1 MDSGVRVSCAASRL
15 RRARPA
21 SPRPVRK
28 LGTDIM
34 MNNGLASRPKALLI
48 GCRTAVIEAARGALS
63 DRVSVEFC
71 DAMPETGLETA
82 MNGSCALVLVGN
94 VACCDG
100 REKDLLRTC
109 CTRRIPV
116 LFVTAPTDAAEH
128 LRLMQ
133 LGALECLSD
142 PLDLS
147 RLRFL
152 CELLTAHLPSL
163 VSEST
168 EISPVA
174 SGRWVGESGQW
185 VGNYFFHGG
194 DGQDLLERCRSVADL
209 DAGVLIMGE
218 TGTGKTQLAEVIHA
232 LSPRRERPFV
242 VVHGGSLSPSLLES
256 ELFGHVRGAFTHA
269 VGDRRGRCSEAA
281 DGTLLLDEVDCL
293 PLESQA
299 RLLRLL
305 EERVFE
311 PVGSTQVQRLEA
323 RIIAVSNR
331 CLKDEMEAG
340 RFRTDLYYR
349 LNVVSFHLAPLRK
362 RKELVVPLAAKFL
375 ADAAE
380 RNGRQSPGLSP
391 GAEAALQAYDWPGN
405 IRELRNVME
414 QALAFGCDQPIR
426 VEQLPVEI
434 RELAPAQGS
443 APLCTHPANA
453 LAAARIEAERQRL
466 TSSLNRNH
474 NNRKMA
480 AADLGVSRTTLYK
493 KLRQYGLV

>member
-1 MDSGVRVSCAASRL
+1 MV
-15 RRARPA
+15 
-21 SPRPVRK
+21 
-28 LGTDIM
+28 T
-34 MNNGLASRPKALLI
+34 NNALPNGPKALLI
-48 GCRTAVIEAARGALS
+48 GCRSAVFEAACSALS
-63 DRVSVEFC
+63 GRVAIELC
-71 DAMPETGLETA
+71 DAIPATRPVDAL
-82 MNGSCALVLVGN
+82 NGSHVLVLVGN
-94 VACCDG
+94 VECCG
-100 REKDLLRTC
+100 GGETELLRTC
-109 CTRRIPV
+109 RTRRIPV
-116 LFVTAPTDAAEH
+116 LFVTAPNDVEEH

-142 PLDLS
+142 PLDLN

-152 CELLTAHLPSL
+152 CELLTAHLPR
-163 VSEST
+163 
-168 EISPVA
+168 VA
-174 SGRWVGESGQW
+174 PEPAAVPAVESGQW
-185 VGNYFFHGG
+185 VGNYFFHGS
-194 DGQDLLERCRSVADL
+194 DGRELLQRCRSVADL
-209 DAGVLIMGE
+209 DATVLIAGE
-218 TGTGKTQLAEVIHA
+218 TGTGKTQLAEVLHA

-269 VGDRRGRCSEAA
+269 VGDRRGRCTEAA

-340 RFRTDLYYR
+340 RFRADLYYR
-349 LNVVSFHLAPLRK
+349 LNVVSFQLPPLRE

-391 GAEAALQAYDWPGN
+391 GAKAALQAYDWPGN

-414 QALAFGCDQPIR
+414 QALAFGCHRPVQ

-434 RELAPAQGS
+434 RDRAPTEVCVRVSG
-443 APLCTHPANA
+443 PPANA
-453 LAAARIEAERQRL
+453 LAAARVEAERQRL
-466 TSSLNRNH
+466 TRSLSRNH
-474 NNRKMA
+474 NNRKLA

-493 KLRQYGLV
+493 KLRQYGLT

>member
-1 MDSGVRVSCAASRL
+1 VQQVINLQGNLSA
-15 RRARPA
+15 
-21 SPRPVRK
+21 
-28 LGTDIM
+28 M
-34 MNNGLASRPKALLI
+34 MTHNAFPERYKALLI
-48 GCRTAVIEAARGALS
+48 GCRPAVIEAARGVLS
-63 DRVSVEFC
+63 GRVAIELC
-71 DAMPETGLETA
+71 DATPTTSLVDSL
-82 MNGSCALVLVGN
+82 NGSHVLVLVGN
-94 VACCDG
+94 VECRGG
-100 REKDLLRTC
+100 RETELLRTC
-109 CTRRIPV
+109 RTRRIPV
-116 LFVTAPTDAAEH
+116 LFVTAPRDAVDH

-152 CELLTAHLPSL
+152 CELLTSHVPR
-163 VSEST
+163 
-168 EISPVA
+168 VA
-174 SGRWVGESGQW
+174 PEPAEVPAVEFGQW
-185 VGNYFFHGG
+185 VGNYFFCGG
-194 DGQDLLERCRSVADL
+194 DGQDLLQRCRSVANL
-209 DAGVLIMGE
+209 DATVLITGE

-242 VVHGGSLSPSLLES
+242 VVHCGSLSPSLLES

-311 PVGSTQVQRLEA
+311 PVGSNQFQRLEA

-340 RFRTDLYYR
+340 RFRADLYYR
-349 LNVVSFHLAPLRK
+349 LNVVSFHLAPLRE
-362 RKELVVPLAAKFL
+362 RKEVVVPLATKFL
-375 ADAAE
+375 ADAAK
-380 RNGRQSPGLSP
+380 RNGCQTPGLSR
-391 GAEAALQAYDWPGN
+391 GAETALRAYDWPGN

-414 QALAFGCDQPIR
+414 QALAFGCHRPVQL
-426 VEQLPVEI
+426 EQLPVEI
-434 RELAPAQGS
+434 RDITPTEVSVRVSGP
-443 APLCTHPANA
+443 PANA
-453 LAAARIEAERQRL
+453 LEAARVEAERQRL
-466 TSSLNRNH
+466 TRSLSRH
-474 NNRKMA
+474 QNNRKMA

-493 KLRQYGLV
+493 KLRQYGLT